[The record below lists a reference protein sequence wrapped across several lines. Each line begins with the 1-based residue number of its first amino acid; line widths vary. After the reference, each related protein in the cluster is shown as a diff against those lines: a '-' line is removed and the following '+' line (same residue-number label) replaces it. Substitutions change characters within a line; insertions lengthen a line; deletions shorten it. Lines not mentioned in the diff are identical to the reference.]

1 MGFVVIDLSLY
12 GEKEVLG
19 GSWFSTVKKVF
30 KPASKDHNK
39 RKGEEE
45 EGNNNETVEIVS
57 VEHSPAET
65 SPDATNE
72 VGGMTDGEEEEEEEE
87 TEHAMAVAAATAA
100 AAEAAVAAAQAAA
113 KVVRLAGYG
122 RMPREEKAAV
132 RIQSYYRGYLARR
145 ALRALRGL
153 VRLQALV
160 RGHQVRKQAQMT
172 MRCMQALVRVQA
184 RVRARRLHHLIS
196 SSNSHHSNPNPK
208 PASHRTNRDDT
219 IATNI
224 TTNQFTRISM
234 RRRTKSEWDGRNQS
248 LEAVKADSRHK
259 HDALVRRERALAY
272 AYTCQ
277 MQQQWGW
284 NWLERW
290 MSTQQQWPDAAAA
303 AAAAAAAVHAAA
315 GNSYVITDELSEKTV
330 EMDPAATGCRNSTSN
345 PVRFDASRPPP
356 PPVVPSYMAA
366 TESARAK
373 ARPNMQLRNRAGPGG
388 PNNGFGC
395 GGGGTDSSSSGGRT
409 SATVSNAGFAGLRVH
424 ARRNAGTALTARAAV
439 AAVATGRRR
448 RFARRTRDLSMDEKF
463 GWHTSQYY
471 YEN

>member
-1 MGFVVIDLSLY
+1 MG
-12 GEKEVLG
+12 KKG

-39 RKGEEE
+39 RGEEE
-45 EGNNNETVEIVS
+45 EGKNNETVEIVS
-57 VEHSPAET
+57 VEHFPAET

-72 VGGMTDGEEEEEEEE
+72 VGGMTDGEEEEE

-122 RMPREEKAAV
+122 RMSREEKAAV

-196 SSNSHHSNPNPK
+196 SSNSHHSHPNPK
-208 PASHRTNRDDT
+208 LASHRANRDDT
-219 IATNI
+219 HRHQHNYKPVYEDFDAAEDEEPVVSNSYYPAKI
-224 TTNQFTRISM
+224 TDLTFG
-234 RRRTKSEWDGRNQS
+234 EWDGRNQS

-290 MSTQQQWPDAAAA
+290 MSIQQQWPDATIAAA
-303 AAAAAAAVHAAA
+303 AAAAHAAV

-330 EMDPAATGCRNSTSN
+330 EMDPAATGSSNSTSN

-366 TESARAK
+366 TVSARAK
-373 ARPNMQLRNRAGPGG
+373 ARPNMQLRNLSGPGA
-388 PNNGFGC
+388 PNSSFGC

-409 SATVSNAGFAGLRVH
+409 SATMSNAGFAGLRVH
-424 ARRNAGTALTARAAV
+424 AQRKAGYSPDRSSCGGGGGDRTPPPFCARDKRSV
-439 AAVATGRRR
+439 YG
-448 RFARRTRDLSMDEKF
+448 
-463 GWHTSQYY
+463 
-471 YEN
+471 

>member
-1 MGFVVIDLSLY
+1 MN
-12 GEKEVLG
+12 GEEG

-45 EGNNNETVEIVS
+45 EGKNNETVEIVS
-57 VEHSPAET
+57 VEHFPAET

-72 VGGMTDGEEEEEEEE
+72 VGGMTDGEEEEE

-100 AAEAAVAAAQAAA
+100 AAEAAVAAVAAAQAAA

-122 RMPREEKAAV
+122 RMSREEKAAV
-132 RIQSYYRGYLARR
+132 RIQSYYRGYLVSPAS
-145 ALRALRGL
+145 ATGTAG
-153 VRLQALV
+153 AGAAASAGA
-160 RGHQVRKQAQMT
+160 GHQVRKQAQMT

-196 SSNSHHSNPNPK
+196 SSNSHHSHPNPK
-208 PASHRTNRDDT
+208 LASHRANRDDT
-219 IATNI
+219 HRHQHNYKPVYEDFDAAEDEEPVVSNSYYPAKI
-224 TTNQFTRISM
+224 TDLTFG
-234 RRRTKSEWDGRNQS
+234 EWDGRNQS

-290 MSTQQQWPDAAAA
+290 MSTQQQWPDATAAA
-303 AAAAAAAVHAAA
+303 AAAAAHAAA

-330 EMDPAATGCRNSTSN
+330 EMDPAATGGSNSTSN
-345 PVRFDASRPPP
+345 PVRPGQGPAQYAIEKSVR
-356 PPVVPSYMAA
+356 
-366 TESARAK
+366 
-373 ARPNMQLRNRAGPGG
+373 PGG
-388 PNNGFGC
+388 PNSSFGC

-424 ARRNAGTALTARAAV
+424 AQRKAGYSPDRSSCGGGGGDRTPPPFCARDKRSV
-439 AAVATGRRR
+439 YG
-448 RFARRTRDLSMDEKF
+448 
-463 GWHTSQYY
+463 
-471 YEN
+471 